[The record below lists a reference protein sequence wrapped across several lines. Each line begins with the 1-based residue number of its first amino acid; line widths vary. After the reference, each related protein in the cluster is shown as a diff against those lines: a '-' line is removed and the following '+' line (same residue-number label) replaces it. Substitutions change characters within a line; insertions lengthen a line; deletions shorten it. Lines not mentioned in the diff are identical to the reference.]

1 MRSYDEYCALAKS
14 LDVVGDRWTLLI
26 VRELELRGGCR
37 YTDLRNGLPG
47 IATNLLA
54 DRLRELEHEGL
65 VVREDAPPPVATTLF
80 RLTPRGQELRPVLES
95 LVRWGMPLMTADNTG
110 DAVRGHWLAWAI
122 ELVLADRQ
130 PDAPPVT
137 VEVLAGDQQI
147 VLETRDGGLVTRLGA
162 AGDAGADATITG
174 EARPVMGLLLGIIG
188 LSQATSA
195 GVSYVGDPAIL
206 ERIGP
211 ADQPSRSD
219 QPTGSDQ
226 RSRVGSDRSIV

>member
-26 VRELELRGGCR
+26 VRELELRGACR

-65 VVREDAPPPVATTLF
+65 VMREDAPPPVATTLF
-80 RLTPRGQELRPVLES
+80 RLTPRGQELRPALES

-122 ELVLADRQ
+122 ELVLADLQ
-130 PDAPPVT
+130 PDAPPLT
-137 VEVLAGDQQI
+137 VEVRAGDQPF
-147 VLETRDGGLVTRLGA
+147 VLETCDGGLVTRQGS

-174 EARPVMGLLLGIIG
+174 EARPVMGVLLGITELG
-188 LSQATSA
+188 DAQRA
-195 GVSYVGDPAIL
+195 GVSYEGDPAVL

-211 ADQPSRSD
+211 ADQRSLA
-219 QPTGSDQ
+219 GSE
-226 RSRVGSDRSIV
+226 RSSASAT